1 MYNLDNSLLK
11 KGIKWRVVVSE
22 DKTRIYIDLSGKTFM
37 IKQQNNNI
45 KITRAVNSRNVENS
59 LRIKIEEKDVV
70 EVQ

>member
-1 MYNLDNSLLK
+1 MYSLDNSLLK